1 MAAPV
6 SNAGVFLIKALFDLY
21 IFVMLLRFLLQL
33 KSANPHNPIT
43 KVIIQATKPLVM
55 PLQKLLPC
63 IGRAN
68 LSVIFW
74 LVALEALKLLLVT
87 WIGLD
92 KMPQPLGLVL
102 WGVGSLL
109 GKVIN
114 LYFFAILIQVILS
127 WVQPSR
133 YNPALEIL
141 YVITGP
147 ILRPF
152 QRFVPA
158 MGGFDISPIFA
169 MLTVQVLNILVA
181 QPMIA
186 YGAGIALS

>member
-1 MAAPV
+1 MSPV
-6 SNAGVFLIKALFDLY
+6 TNAGVFLIKALFDLY

-43 KVIIQATKPLVM
+43 RFIIQATRPLVM

-63 IGRAN
+63 VGRVN

-74 LVALEALKLLLVT
+74 LLVLEALKLLLITVV
-87 WIGLD
+87 GMD

-102 WGVGSLL
+102 WGFGSLL

-114 LYFFAILIQVILS
+114 IYFFAILIQVILS

-133 YNPALEIL
+133 YHPALEVL
-141 YVITGP
+141 YIITGP

-152 QRFVPA
+152 QRVVPVL
-158 MGGFDISPIFA
+158 GGFDISPIFA
-169 MLTVQVLNILVA
+169 MLTVQVLNILLA

-186 YGAGIALS
+186 YGTSMALTS